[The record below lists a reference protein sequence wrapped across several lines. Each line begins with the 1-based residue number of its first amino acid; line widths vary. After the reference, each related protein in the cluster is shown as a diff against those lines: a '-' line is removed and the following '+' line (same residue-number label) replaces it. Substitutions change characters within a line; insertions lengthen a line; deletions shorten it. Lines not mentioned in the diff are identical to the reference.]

1 MITRRTALGAGL
13 ALTAVAG
20 TAGFSAYATAASG
33 DGAVIDALLIDET
46 MDMPGPVAVLIEA
59 RPRTVP
65 TIGISLEAD
74 AHARLMQVLG
84 SSRSIAGIS
93 SGATLFCVER
103 LGWDH
108 GFRLTARHE
117 QRVGDP
123 IGGAFR
129 EDAAAFLAG
138 SSASAASSPALV
150 RAYRPSRA
158 DGVLHAWVMQ
168 KSDRPQF
175 RQNRGEA

>member
-13 ALTAVAG
+13 ALTAVAS
-20 TAGFSAYATAASG
+20 TAGFSAYARAASG
-33 DGAVIDALLIDET
+33 AGGVIDALLIDET
-46 MDMPGPVAVLIEA
+46 MDIPSPVAALIEA

-65 TIGISLEAD
+65 VVGISLD
-74 AHARLMQVLG
+74 AAAHERLMLVLG
-84 SSRSIAGIS
+84 GSRTIAGIS

-108 GFRLTARHE
+108 GFRLTARRE
-117 QRVGDP
+117 QRVDDP
-123 IGGAFR
+123 IGDAFR
-129 EDAAAFLAG
+129 GDAAAFLAG
-138 SSASAASSPALV
+138 SSAAAGSPALV